1 MAMVVLGAFTID
13 RPRFGR
19 VSAAAL
25 AAAIALGGAAPA
37 ASAESDAMQ
46 LPAVR
51 SGAASVTE
59 AEPALTAAVAAALA
73 AASTV
78 PDARVEL
85 LAIERPRSACA
96 ASANPERVEVS
107 RPVDGSARLAVKL
120 IGPARGAAP
129 PCETW
134 AWARFRL
141 LAPVPVAV
149 RAVRAGEPL
158 AGATRSSDREIK
170 VGHAPADLASL
181 ESRGATADRALAT
194 GQIVESDM
202 VRAPGPRPGEPVKV
216 VLIAGALAI
225 EQTGRAVPCARNHN
239 CAVLPS
245 GRHVD
250 GAFVDG
256 RLLVQMP

>member
-1 MAMVVLGAFTID
+1 MTGMGVLGDLARGGV
-13 RPRFGR
+13 RPGL
-19 VSAAAL
+19 AAAL
-25 AAAIALGGAAPA
+25 ALALGGVA
-37 ASAESDAMQ
+37 
-46 LPAVR
+46 
-51 SGAASVTE
+51 TE
-59 AEPALTAAVAAALA
+59 ARAEPVSPDPALTAVVSAALVAAA
-73 AASTV
+73 TV
-78 PDARVEL
+78 PDARIEG

-96 ASANPERVEVS
+96 ATAPERVEIS
-107 RPVDGSARLAVKL
+107 HPVEGSARLAVKL

-141 LAPVPVAV
+141 LAPVAVAV

-216 VLIAGALAI
+216 VLVAGALAI